1 MHNCILK
8 KELPRYQIIEI
19 NIIKINEM
27 KKYFIILFLL
37 FAFCGD
43 SSDQLEQSEA
53 LSSDTTESTVT
64 TEEESTTTT
73 EIVQLDSFEGTVYEI
88 QKDGSKVGYL
98 APKQFL
104 NSGLETVEGITSEIV
119 GEFTLEL
126 AECDQSDSCLYITNL
141 LIRVDIST
149 LKSNNSIRDSAIKS
163 QWLESKLFP
172 EVIFKID
179 ELVIPNKN
187 FDSKVEDTI
196 VGKLSIREIE
206 LDTPFS
212 ITASL
217 VGDEIRIQGFSEI
230 DTTWFGFDAPTKFNA
245 WEVLNPIGL
254 TVDLVAKQK

>member
-1 MHNCILK
+1 
-8 KELPRYQIIEI
+8 
-19 NIIKINEM
+19 M

-37 FAFCGD
+37 LAFCGD
-43 SSDQLEQSEA
+43 NSEQTPQPEA
-53 LSSDTTESTVT
+53 IRTDTTEVIVVA
-64 TEEESTTTT
+64 EEESTTTT

-88 QKDGSKVGYL
+88 LKDKSKVGYL

-104 NSGLETVEGITSEIV
+104 NSGLETIEGVTSEIV

-126 AECDQSDSCLYITNL
+126 SECDQSDSCIYITNL

-172 EVIFKID
+172 EAVFKIN

-217 VGDEIRIQGFSEI
+217 VGDEIRIQGFTEI

>member
-1 MHNCILK
+1 MK
-8 KELPRYQIIEI
+8 RRIIV
-19 NIIKINEM
+19 
-27 KKYFIILFLL
+27 LFLL
-37 FAFCGD
+37 LAFCGENNEI
-43 SSDQLEQSEA
+43 SDQQQTSN
-53 LSSDTTESTVT
+53 TEPSKTTVT
-64 TEEESTTTT
+64 SEVQSTTTT
-73 EIVQLDSFEGTVYEI
+73 EIVQLNSFENIRFVIE
-88 QKDGSKVGYL
+88 KEKSLVGYL

-104 NSGLETVEGITSEIV
+104 NSGLDIVEGTTREII
-119 GEFTLEL
+119 GEFTLTL
-126 AECDQSDSCLYITNL
+126 SDCDQADSCLYIKNL
-141 LIRVDIST
+141 LIRADLST
-149 LKSNNSIRDSAIKS
+149 LKSNNVIRDQALNN
-163 QWLESKLFP
+163 QWLQSALFP
-172 EVIFKID
+172 EAIFRVD
-179 ELVIPNKN
+179 ELVLPNKN

>member
-1 MHNCILK
+1 
-8 KELPRYQIIEI
+8 
-19 NIIKINEM
+19 M
-27 KKYFIILFLL
+27 KKYFIVLFLL
-37 FAFCGD
+37 ITFCGD
-43 SSDQLEQSEA
+43 NYNQPEQTEA
-53 LSSDTTESTVT
+53 LSSDTTEATLT
-64 TEEESTTTT
+64 DEKESTTTT

-88 QKDGSKVGYL
+88 QKDKSKVGYL

-104 NSGLETVEGITSEIV
+104 NSGLETVEGVTSEII

-126 AECDQSDSCLYITNL
+126 SECDQSDSCLYITNL
-141 LIRVDIST
+141 IIRVDIST
-149 LKSNNSIRDSAIKS
+149 LRSNNSIRDSAIKS

-172 EVIFKID
+172 EAVFKID

-212 ITASL
+212 ISASL
-217 VGDEIRIQGFSEI
+217 SGDEMRIQGFSEI

>member
-1 MHNCILK
+1 
-8 KELPRYQIIEI
+8 
-19 NIIKINEM
+19 M
-27 KKYFIILFLL
+27 KKYFIVLFLL

-43 SSDQLEQSEA
+43 NSEQTPQPEA
-53 LSSDTTESTVT
+53 ISTDTTEATIT
-64 TEEESTTTT
+64 AEEESTTTT

-88 QKDGSKVGYL
+88 LKDKSKVGYL

-104 NSGLETVEGITSEIV
+104 NSGLETVEGVTSEII

-126 AECDQSDSCLYITNL
+126 SECDQSDSCLYITNL

-172 EVIFKID
+172 EAVFKID

-217 VGDEIRIQGFSEI
+217 AGDEIRILGFTEI
-230 DTTWFGFDAPTKFNA
+230 DTKWFEFDAPTKFNA

>member
-1 MHNCILK
+1 
-8 KELPRYQIIEI
+8 
-19 NIIKINEM
+19 M
-27 KKYFIILFLL
+27 KKYFIVLFLL

-43 SSDQLEQSEA
+43 NSEQTSQPEA
-53 LSSDTTESTVT
+53 ISTDTTEATIT
-64 TEEESTTTT
+64 AEEESTTTT

-88 QKDGSKVGYL
+88 LKDKSKVGYL

-104 NSGLETVEGITSEIV
+104 NSGLETVEGVTSEII

-126 AECDQSDSCLYITNL
+126 SECDQSDSCLYITNL

-212 ITASL
+212 ITAAL
-217 VGDEIRIQGFSEI
+217 LGDEIRIQGFTEI